1 MRALTAGQ
9 WQPQP
14 AADCAEAA
22 LVDAFNDAFADY
34 LIGPPR
40 LAPGQ
45 WPGFLRRQGVALA
58 DSRVVRDAGGRVL
71 GFALVG
77 RHGWR
82 LRLATLA
89 LRPAARGRGMAQALL
104 DGVLDAAR
112 RGGAAEAVE
121 LEVFAQNARAVAL
134 YRSRGFATVAELRG
148 YERAPGAA
156 VAGAAAGVQPVPLE
170 AALAW
175 LRDPAREAL
184 LAMQT
189 SAAALAAHAGSLVAW
204 RSGEQA
210 QLVWSVNASGSQ
222 VQVASLVDMSAGQA
236 GARTLARALAQAYP
250 QATLRVPQLQRPE
263 LGGDALEAEGWQ
275 RLALQQWLMRLP
287 LA

>member
-1 MRALTAGQ
+1 MRALAAGQ
-9 WQPQP
+9 WQPRP

-45 WPGFLRRQGVALA
+45 WTGFLRRQGVALA
-58 DSRVVRDAGGRVL
+58 SSRVVQEGGGRVL

-77 RHGWR
+77 PHGRR

-89 LRPAARGRGMAQALL
+89 LRPAARGRGIAQALL
-104 DGVLDAAR
+104 DGVLEEAR
-112 RGGAAEAVE
+112 RAGAAEAVE
-121 LEVFAQNARAVAL
+121 LEVFVQNARAVTL

-148 YERAPGAA
+148 YERAPGPAA
-156 VAGAAAGVQPVPLE
+156 RAAEGVQPLPLE

-175 LRDPAREAL
+175 LREPAREAL
-184 LAMQT
+184 LPMQT
-189 SAAALAAHAGSLVAW
+189 SAAALAARAGSLVAW
-204 RSGEQA
+204 RAGEQA
-210 QLVWSVNASGSQ
+210 QLVWSVNAGASQ
-222 VQVASLVDMSAGQA
+222 VQIASLVDTSPGQT
-236 GARTLARALAQAYP
+236 GARMLARALAQAYP